1 MTRLDKIK
9 AEAQCPI
16 SEQRYTV
23 GKLLDG
29 MEYEILL
36 NFRYRSKHAIYV

>member
-1 MTRLDKIK
+1 MTIASKIK
-9 AEAQCPI
+9 MEETLPI

-29 MEYEILL
+29 TPCQILL
-36 NFRYRSKHAIYV
+36 DTGAR

>member
-1 MTRLDKIK
+1 MTRTSKIK
-9 AEAQCPI
+9 AEEMFPI

-29 MEYEILL
+29 T
-36 NFRYRSKHAIYV
+36 